1 MSDLMAPTFRK
12 KKYLLA
18 QRLLW
23 ECIIYGRKVWRFVFF
38 EQNTYLNEKVYDVSR
53 LSANVVS
60 PKVEKG
66 FQWNLV
72 YANTVGKI

>member
-1 MSDLMAPTFRK
+1 M
-12 KKYLLA
+12 
-18 QRLLW
+18 
-23 ECIIYGRKVWRFVFF
+23 FF